1 MAKPE
6 LIARAGKPDAPE
18 RGYAVN
24 GGVAALSGIQRKP
37 VSYSDV
43 VVRQYLK
50 NRGAVG
56 GAIFLLI
63 VLLVAILAPTLAP
76 YDPYEMHPKSQLLGP
91 SLEFPF
97 GTDQYGR
104 DMLSRVM
111 YGARISLM
119 VGFAANVFS
128 VALGMIVG
136 ISAGYYGGRYDL
148 VVMRI
153 MDMIFAFPG
162 LLLALSIIG
171 LVGQRG
177 IIWVVIALS
186 IVWIPMYARL
196 IRGSVLSAKE
206 NTYVEAARVVGMGS
220 GRIMWRHIL
229 PNTVAPVIV
238 VASLCVG
245 VAIRNAAALSFLG
258 MGAQPPEPEWGMMLF
273 ETKQFLRLNPWVTV
287 SPGLAI
293 LLTVL
298 AFNLVGDGLRSALD
312 PKLKV
317 G

>member
-1 MAKPE
+1 M
-6 LIARAGKPDAPE
+6 
-18 RGYAVN
+18 VN
-24 GGVAALSGIQRKP
+24 GGVAALADTSRKP
-37 VSYSDV
+37 VSYFDMV
-43 VVRQYLK
+43 KRQYLK
-50 NRGAVG
+50 NRGAVAG
-56 GAIFLLI
+56 GIFLLI
-63 VLLVAILAPTLAP
+63 VALVAILAPLIAP
-76 YDPYEMHPKSQLLGP
+76 YDPYAMHPKAQLLGP

-119 VGFAANVFS
+119 VGFAANIFS

-148 VVMRI
+148 IVMRF

-206 NTYVEAARVVGMGS
+206 NTYVEAARVVGMTG

-258 MGAQPPEPEWGMMLF
+258 MGAQPPEPEWGLMLF
-273 ETKQFLRLNPWVTV
+273 ETKQFLRINPWVTV